1 MAIRDFAGTQR
12 AYFMAQVDCHGL
24 LRGKDEQARFEIARR
39 VGARLCGEDLS
50 EADRAAA
57 EALARSLVDDA
68 IETVRAELS
77 KAVKNARHLARDV
90 ALKIAH
96 DVDSVS
102 CPFLQAT
109 DIFSEHDWQQ
119 LILTISRGGR
129 VAVACRNSISEGIAT
144 SLAQIGDAVVA
155 QALVENKAA
164 PMTPRVCDPLIDRF
178 EGSTWILDK
187 LADREDLIAETAS
200 KLISKVSN
208 AARDK
213 LSSQYRLGES
223 AASITSVA
231 EIASTLR
238 LIRSVPNNR
247 LVSLVQHLKHQGKL
261 TYALLISALRDGS
274 MGFFVVSI
282 SVLTGARMPKVEDV
296 MRFGAEQPVKEMLL
310 KAGVPATLLSQAWEL
325 LQSARVKMNGPSH

>member
-1 MAIRDFAGTQR
+1 MVNQLLNLGWQSGHKGLCWTQR

-178 EGSTWILDK
+178 EARPGSSTSWP
-187 LADREDLIAETAS
+187 TA
-200 KLISKVSN
+200 K
-208 AARDK
+208 
-213 LSSQYRLGES
+213 
-223 AASITSVA
+223 T
-231 EIASTLR
+231 
-238 LIRSVPNNR
+238 
-247 LVSLVQHLKHQGKL
+247 
-261 TYALLISALRDGS
+261 
-274 MGFFVVSI
+274 
-282 SVLTGARMPKVEDV
+282 
-296 MRFGAEQPVKEMLL
+296 
-310 KAGVPATLLSQAWEL
+310 
-325 LQSARVKMNGPSH
+325 